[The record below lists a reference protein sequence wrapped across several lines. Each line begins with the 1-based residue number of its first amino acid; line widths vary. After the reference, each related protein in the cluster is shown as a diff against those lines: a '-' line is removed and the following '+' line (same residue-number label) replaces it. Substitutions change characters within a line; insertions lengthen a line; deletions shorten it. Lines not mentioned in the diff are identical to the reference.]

1 MPLFSTKLYKV
12 HIFYFSCGAL
22 PLSPYKT
29 ILRGEYRTAVYYC
42 VRALVCV
49 SASGCSLKVL
59 LVLPGFAMWHQQQV
73 KELLS
78 QLVFWRHR
86 DNNRR
91 LEGLEP
97 ATAAED
103 EAGNNDPPS
112 CNLTQRQSML
122 EFRTPFMFPQTQRGQ

>member
-1 MPLFSTKLYKV
+1 M
-12 HIFYFSCGAL
+12 SC
-22 PLSPYKT
+22 PKC
-29 ILRGEYRTAVYYC
+29 LRASKDTSACAC
-42 VRALVCV
+42 VWSCECVLRALVCV